1 MPYHLA
7 HILDWVV
14 RFKLLSVMYFIVV
27 TVSHLAT
34 HPTSVVSPP
43 QDASSAI
50 ICMQIGNVKNP
61 MARLQNLS
69 TAAEL
74 TLPTLPTVL
83 HNNNNS
89 SVCYINGNRM
99 SRSQPHLPSSCKQA
113 HFGVLKPPV
122 TTPTAQNLDSDR
134 ISASDYNWSAVSHLL
149 AWHRKI
155 LSVNV

>member
-1 MPYHLA
+1 VAYFRSKRYVIASYNGKSARTP
-7 HILDWVV
+7 IL
-14 RFKLLSVMYFIVV
+14 YFIVV

-34 HPTSVVSPP
+34 HPTSVVSAP

-74 TLPTLPTVL
+74 ILPTLPTVL
-83 HNNNNS
+83 HNNNNNNNNNNN

-113 HFGVLKPPV
+113 HFGVLKSPV

-134 ISASDYNWSAVSHLL
+134 ISASDYN
-149 AWHRKI
+149 
-155 LSVNV
+155 